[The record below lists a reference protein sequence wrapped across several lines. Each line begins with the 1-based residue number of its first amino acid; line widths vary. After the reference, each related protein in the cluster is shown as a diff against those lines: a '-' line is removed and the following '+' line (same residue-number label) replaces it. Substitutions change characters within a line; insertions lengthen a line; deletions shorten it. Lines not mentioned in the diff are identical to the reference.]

1 MKDYKRKDKL
11 FITFI
16 AFACLIMVIANPENY
31 DIRDLAWNYSL
42 MLLLFS
48 AIFWIISEIGD
59 LVSSFTFRFNSYDG
73 HDNVKRSMSDLD
85 DLTHEQLLSLAS
97 VYSNGDVN
105 LSTLTDDEL
114 AAFIVA
120 NSGISNGNKSKL
132 NMLVRIYKILKFVY
146 LNLVIAF
153 VKVYRFFK
161 ELPEIIKQ
169 RGNINR
175 KPFDLNKIVEQR
187 DMLFR
192 ELNDKRE

>member
-175 KPFDLNKIVEQR
+175 KIFDLNKIVEQR